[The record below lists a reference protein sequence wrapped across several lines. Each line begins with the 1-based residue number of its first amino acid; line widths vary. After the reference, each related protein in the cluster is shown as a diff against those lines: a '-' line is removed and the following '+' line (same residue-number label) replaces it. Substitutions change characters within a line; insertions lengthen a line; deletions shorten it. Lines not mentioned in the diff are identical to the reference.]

1 MGEGSSGNSDHGQA
15 TAAEQRKASEVCF
28 VEPSFHQS
36 HCLGKRRK
44 GTRTVGGHGGSPEG
58 SRQWQHGVTPLA
70 LRWPWLPHIWVC
82 DAALRAANIR
92 TTRCRSVVQ
101 KSHGVDHA
109 DQQQRLILTG
119 AQQRNTLGG
128 WQWEAANFDDGA
140 VAAARF
146 SGADPSLLQHA
157 VHLNAHRNSLVHVA
171 HKAAC
176 SLLLFRLPN
185 RYRQCVESHSSA
197 HGAHGLRTA

>member
-1 MGEGSSGNSDHGQA
+1 ME
-15 TAAEQRKASEVCF
+15 
-28 VEPSFHQS
+28 
-36 HCLGKRRK
+36 RRK

-128 WQWEAANFDDGA
+128 GNGKLRTSTTARLQPRAFQAQIRRYCSMQCILMHTGTLSCMWHTRRPAASCSSVFPIDIDSALNRTHRHTVHTASAPPEA
-140 VAAARF
+140 
-146 SGADPSLLQHA
+146 L
-157 VHLNAHRNSLVHVA
+157 
-171 HKAAC
+171 
-176 SLLLFRLPN
+176 RLPPLAGHASLAQALTN
-185 RYRQCVESHSSA
+185 CR
-197 HGAHGLRTA
+197 LRCPCRLQA